1 MTKNN
6 ISPQQL
12 LNENNFK
19 NTTHKGVL
27 MPDLEIHKNILIIT
41 SSGGGGLLQAAE
53 AEKQLIEIQKKG
65 AKVIK
70 VDLLLEW
77 VGGLFGNFG
86 VNSWNKAQRSGKI
99 FMQLVLGHSQRIAE
113 YIFWPKIFFKTYST
127 LKKEDIDFIIDT
139 QPLGLSAVIKAIKLY
154 NKTHTKNVALR
165 KVIVDLPTY
174 KAVHFFR
181 SVKKLSKKDKKY
193 LTIST
198 VEPLLDENETDLDFW
213 QRHLNCQM
221 DKICYLSYPV
231 RCEFKKYE
239 NKEKNL
245 EDLDLFI
252 RTNSLEENEII
263 KKIVSFGSLS
273 FLQKNKK
280 IDYIINKNEYVITI
294 LLGSQPA
301 FDAIKNYINVLIKT
315 VQEFN
320 FEKKISLFVFSA
332 ELKDNLFDKIL
343 NDISKTKN
351 YPKNITIVPFSF
363 QKEDVIAKL
372 FFRSDM
378 TITRSGGQ
386 TAIELMKVSNA
397 KKFVHSEAKLKND
410 DFTKLDLLKGI
421 PVWEAGNAEYMMKK
435 MDAKLIT
442 PKLFKREIIK
452 INQ

>member
-1 MTKNN
+1 
-6 ISPQQL
+6 
-12 LNENNFK
+12 
-19 NTTHKGVL
+19 
-27 MPDLEIHKNILIIT
+27 
-41 SSGGGGLLQAAE
+41 
-53 AEKQLIEIQKKG
+53 
-65 AKVIK
+65 
-70 VDLLLEW
+70 
-77 VGGLFGNFG
+77 LF
-86 VNSWNKAQRSGKI
+86 
-99 FMQLVLGHSQRIAE
+99 L
-113 YIFWPKIFFKTYST
+113 
-127 LKKEDIDFIIDT
+127 
-139 QPLGLSAVIKAIKLY
+139 
-154 NKTHTKNVALR
+154 
-165 KVIVDLPTY
+165 
-174 KAVHFFR
+174 
-181 SVKKLSKKDKKY
+181 
-193 LTIST
+193 
-198 VEPLLDENETDLDFW
+198 
-213 QRHLNCQM
+213 
-221 DKICYLSYPV
+221 
-231 RCEFKKYE
+231 
-239 NKEKNL
+239 EKNL